1 MDKPGSQKY
10 YTALVKKLAG
20 EYRKRTTLERIRK
33 ADQWVNE
40 AMREK
45 HKCAEREAAR
55 KNKKRATL
63 VQEEESEDEEEW
75 DENVEDLL

>member
-1 MDKPGSQKY
+1 MD
-10 YTALVKKLAG
+10 
-20 EYRKRTTLERIRK
+20 RIRK

-55 KNKKRATL
+55 QNKKRATL